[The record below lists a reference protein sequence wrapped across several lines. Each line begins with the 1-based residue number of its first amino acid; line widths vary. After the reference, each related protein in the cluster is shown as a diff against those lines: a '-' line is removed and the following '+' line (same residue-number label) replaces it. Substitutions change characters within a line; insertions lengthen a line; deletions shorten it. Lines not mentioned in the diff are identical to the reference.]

1 VNYGDGTG
9 LLPPEAV
16 VSALLLSK
24 LRRTPE
30 PAGLMRMSVEDAP
43 GASVSSAA
51 YEAMV
56 LQAMDDSVLDFAV
69 AEDAM
74 LCGYGFARLAVG
86 PLPRTRAVS
95 PAEILRRV
103 GSMDLHG
110 LFARDAFRGRA
121 LADSVLGRRG
131 AGHAGALEEAAVTWA
146 WAFGLGVALVE
157 ADLDAGRSGG
167 ALTSPET
174 RFYEAD

>member
-1 VNYGDGTG
+1 
-9 LLPPEAV
+9 
-16 VSALLLSK
+16 
-24 LRRTPE
+24 
-30 PAGLMRMSVEDAP
+30 M
-43 GASVSSAA
+43 SSAA

-69 AEDAM
+69 AEDVM
-74 LCGYGFARLAVG
+74 LCEYGFARLAVG

-95 PAEILRRV
+95 PAEILRRA

-110 LFARDAFRGRA
+110 LFARDALRGRA
-121 LADSVLGRRG
+121 PADSVLGRRG

-157 ADLDAGRSGG
+157 ADLDAGRSGD
-167 ALTSPET
+167 APTPPET